1 MEEFLS
7 IAQLADSLRCS
18 TSFIYKHHRSVA
30 DPIPVACYV
39 GNRPRFRLGEVTSWL
54 NAGRLN
60 DTYGSLPDGSV
71 AVRDRRRKVMSRRRH
86 QKGHVQL
93 RGNVYR
99 GLYRNYPVGKNKWVN
114 LGTKDEIT
122 KRQAEKKLAKI
133 IDKMEAEA
141 LLVEDQAQ
149 EANGVMTL
157 KRYIEGH
164 YMTEFW
170 PNLRPGTRKA
180 YKQIID
186 ARIIPELGA
195 VELNNVGRSDVQ
207 LLITNS
213 RPKRNRDQVRL
224 ARHTVDNIRTVLGSI
239 FREAELSKYLT
250 DTPVYKIKM
259 PVKDPKRKVAIPD
272 AELVQTVVDSLKEPY
287 RTLTW
292 FVATMGCRIG
302 EAFGLKWNAVDFA
315 GKKIWFLEARYMG
328 KEEHLTKGH
337 RAQTPVYLTDFEV
350 ARLKAF
356 KAMCENQG
364 EDDLVF
370 LDHGKPLTED
380 HALQQQLQKAAERK
394 GLHLTFHGLRHWA
407 GTMLYRAGVP
417 IKDIQARLGHSRW
430 QTTADWYIEENDQ
443 GQQNAAEI
451 ASRFLRPVPNAQATI
466 VVNNSVQSAT
476 IGISHAIATRTA
488 TMSLGTNA
496 SA

>member
-1 MEEFLS
+1 
-7 IAQLADSLRCS
+7 
-18 TSFIYKHHRSVA
+18 
-30 DPIPVACYV
+30 
-39 GNRPRFRLGEVTSWL
+39 
-54 NAGRLN
+54 
-60 DTYGSLPDGSV
+60 
-71 AVRDRRRKVMSRRRH
+71 
-86 QKGHVQL
+86 
-93 RGNVYR
+93 
-99 GLYRNYPVGKNKWVN
+99 VN

-122 KRQAEKKLAKI
+122 KRQAEKKLEKI
-133 IDKMEAEA
+133 VDKMEAEA

-157 KRYIEGH
+157 KRYIEEH

-180 YKQIID
+180 YKQIIN
-186 ARIIPELGA
+186 ARVIPELGA

-250 DTPVYKIKM
+250 DTPVYKIRM

-272 AELVQTVVDSLKEPY
+272 AELVQAIVDSLKEPY

-292 FVATMGCRIG
+292 FDATMGRRIG

-328 KEEHLTKGH
+328 REKHLTKGH

-350 ARLKAF
+350 ACLKAF
-356 KAMCENQG
+356 KLTSENQG
-364 EDDLVF
+364 EDDLV
-370 LDHGKPLTED
+370 HGKPLTED

-451 ASRFLRPVPNAQATI
+451 ASRFLRPVTNAQATTA
-466 VVNNSVQSAT
+466 VNN
-476 IGISHAIATRTA
+476 
-488 TMSLGTNA
+488 
-496 SA
+496 